1 MKILINWESYN
12 PLPLEDHVM
21 KTEQQVFEMLDRF
34 MEIDPKNAEMETIIT
49 ALDWVL
55 HRIEDEDMIEIADSS
70 GH

>member
-1 MKILINWESYN
+1 
-12 PLPLEDHVM
+12 M

-70 GH
+70 GY